1 MTVFKKALF
10 VDDDVIAINIS
21 ERLLTLNGFAE
32 EVVAK
37 TDGEQ
42 AKTFLLHNKT
52 DLPDI
57 IFVDLYMSIMSGVE
71 FIKWLNAWQAKE
83 NIHVPV
89 YVLSS
94 SMSIDDFNLVS
105 KHQISGYIVKPLT
118 SGHLK
123 EITTKHVNKLQHFL
137 KLC

>member
-21 ERLLTLNGFAE
+21 ERLLTFNGFAE
-32 EVVAK
+32 EVIAK
-37 TDGEQ
+37 NDGEQ
-42 AKTFLLHNKT
+42 AKSFLLHNIST
-52 DLPDI
+52 LPDI
-57 IFVDLYMSIMSGVE
+57 IFVDLYMSVMSGVE
-71 FIKWLNAWQAKE
+71 FIKWLNTWQEKE
-83 NIHVPV
+83 NIHIPV

-94 SMSIDDFNLVS
+94 SMSVDDFNLVS
-105 KHQISGYIVKPLT
+105 KHHISGYIVKPLT

-123 EITTKHVNKLQHFL
+123 EITTKHINKLQHFL

>member
-21 ERLLTLNGFAE
+21 ERLLTFNGFAK
-32 EVVAK
+32 EVIAK
-37 TDGEQ
+37 NDGEQ
-42 AKTFLLHNKT
+42 AKSFLMHNKSA
-52 DLPDI
+52 LPDI
-57 IFVDLYMSIMSGVE
+57 IFVDLYMSVMSGVE
-71 FIKWLNAWQAKE
+71 FIKWLNTWQDEE
-83 NIHVPV
+83 NIHIPV

-94 SMSIDDFNLVS
+94 SMSVDDFNLVA
-105 KHQISGYIVKPLT
+105 KHHISGYIVKPLT

>member
-1 MTVFKKALF
+1 MPVFKKALF

-21 ERLLTLNGFAE
+21 ERLLTFNGFAE

-42 AKTFLLHNKT
+42 AKAFLLHNKA

-71 FIKWLNAWQAKE
+71 FIKWLNTWQAKE
-83 NIHVPV
+83 NLHVPV

-123 EITTKHVNKLQHFL
+123 EITTKHANKLHHFL
-137 KLC
+137 KLY